1 MDDLV
6 AKVRWE
12 VVRLVVGLLI
22 LVVALLMLV
31 VLLSA

>member
-6 AKVRWE
+6 AKVRWFL
-12 VVRLVVGLLI
+12 VRFVGCLLI
-22 LVVALLMLV
+22 FGLALLILV